1 MHVTTHVVCLQLLVP
16 GQTRAFLPRPHASV
30 PRTSVCLFRCGHVMS
45 QAHTYDWTYWV
56 MVTVSDSGEGA
67 VCLSPLHVLSTPA
80 WEFVARGAQQ
90 RLICQSSWP
99 GPVAGYGYWP
109 VLGVQLQD
117 VSVDLREGREG
128 SEWAVRWGLDGAA
141 VRGPQEVL

>member
-1 MHVTTHVVCLQLLVP
+1 MHGRIPVKAERPLHVTTHVVCLQLLVP

-80 WEFVARGAQQ
+80 GNLWPEGPNRDSSVRAHGLAPWQGMAIGLSWGFSSRMSPWTSGRAGKG
-90 RLICQSSWP
+90 QS
-99 GPVAGYGYWP
+99 G
-109 VLGVQLQD
+109 Q
-117 VSVDLREGREG
+117 
-128 SEWAVRWGLDGAA
+128 
-141 VRGPQEVL
+141 